1 MCTVTTQPRGQHQY
15 QHQLQYHQTMT
26 SHKEKDKKT
35 VSSNDTNKLLSPPA
49 TGPGSV
55 PSSSNDPGPAAFMTP
70 VKQEVAPVTIDLED
84 GGDTTELGDAGLAGF
99 DGLGQELAFCD
110 TSVTG
115 YEGDMGYDEG
125 EYYAGMEQQTTEAD
139 RVWFG
144 ESMKGQPT
152 CPYCGKT
159 SGSMKDLEKHIRKHT
174 NERPY
179 PCRQCEKCFK
189 DQSNRNRHEKQVHGK
204 NLQTPLLL

>member
-139 RVWFG
+139 RVPF
-144 ESMKGQPT
+144 SHKQYS
-152 CPYCGKT
+152 CQYCGKE
-159 SGSMKDLEKHIRKHT
+159 LESKSALQKHT
-174 NERPY
+174 RVHTKEKPFLCRYCQKSFVQTSSRNAHERSMHP
-179 PCRQCEKCFK
+179 
-189 DQSNRNRHEKQVHGK
+189 VM
-204 NLQTPLLL
+204 